1 VLNRSINFKI
11 FSVLTFG
18 LVTLEAIV
26 GVIFVDEDNE
36 IVVIGVA
43 EDGPVERIELNA
55 EDGPVERIELSAEDA
70 VGFAPDAVGFDIDI
84 GPILGTEV
92 AEKIIIVVG
101 DDTVAPP
108 LCFFFW
114 VFTLISR
121 EPIDYFIVYNNATT
135 PFIFRL
141 VYSS

>member
-1 VLNRSINFKI
+1 MF
-11 FSVLTFG
+11 TFG
-18 LVTLEAIV
+18 LVTLEEV
-26 GVIFVDEDNE
+26 VEVIFVGEDNG

-43 EDGPVERIELNA
+43 EDGPVERIEVNA
-55 EDGPVERIELSAEDA
+55 EDGLALA
-70 VGFAPDAVGFDIDI
+70 LDAVGFDIDI
-84 GPILGTEV
+84 GPMLGTEV
-92 AEKIIIVVG
+92 AEKFIIVVG
-101 DDTVAPP
+101 DDAVAPP

-141 VYSS
+141 LYSS